1 MEDEQTN
8 GSQKKVG
15 EAIIINKIGFKP
27 KTATRDKDRHYIMK
41 KGSVQEEDFTFV
53 NVYAP
58 NIVGALK
65 HIKQILAGIKG
76 EIDGTTIIGCF
87 NTTFLSMDRYS
98 REKINKATEI
108 LNIQVRLH

>member
-1 MEDEQTN
+1 
-8 GSQKKVG
+8 
-15 EAIIINKIGFKP
+15 
-27 KTATRDKDRHYIMK
+27 MK
-41 KGSVQEEDFTFV
+41 KGSVQEEDFTFI

-76 EIDGTTIIGCF
+76 EIDGTTIIGRF

-108 LNIQVRLH
+108 LNIQVRFHWYFQDITSKEPRMYILFKCTWNIL